1 MTKAQREAQDS
12 TVYRMRERGAGIRE
26 IMAATGQSYARV
38 QEILALANSA
48 S

>member
-12 TVYRMRERGAGIRE
+12 QVYRLRAQGKGIRD

-38 QEILALANSA
+38 QAILALAEGA